1 MFVVFADRQM
11 MNILSMQSRIIVF
24 AFWHFFC
31 FPSKIFKVLPDEFCN
46 VDGINQSV
54 VVVVV
59 ILFSVS
65 HIVGPEFEVQGCLP
79 NAFLRFRVGVLWK
92 MSLNQLIEQVLP
104 ALGLSRVVSSCGLVL
119 VDREEGVDGG
129 RGELGEGRQA
139 RGDDNI

>member
-31 FPSKIFKVLPDEFCN
+31 FPPKIFKVLPDEFCN

-59 ILFSVS
+59 ILLLYSISLVLNS
-65 HIVGPEFEVQGCLP
+65 RYKD
-79 NAFLRFRVGVLWK
+79 AFLMPFYDSVL
-92 MSLNQLIEQVLP
+92 
-104 ALGLSRVVSSCGLVL
+104 GFY
-119 VDREEGVDGG
+119 G
-129 RGELGEGRQA
+129 RCHSTS
-139 RGDDNI
+139 